1 MFYKVY
7 NLNVNNILKA
17 FAKTS
22 MGEGFDYDEI
32 PDYRLTEMSGIP
44 YGVMNVQKKGKLRDN
59 VD

>member
-7 NLNVNNILKA
+7 NLNVNNIMKA

-32 PDYRLTEMSGIP
+32 PDYRLTEMGGIH
-44 YGVMNVQKKGKLRDN
+44 YGVMSVQKKRKTER
-59 VD
+59 

>member
-1 MFYKVY
+1 MFFEVY

-32 PDYRLTEMSGIP
+32 PDYRLTEMSGIH
-44 YGVMNVQKKGKLRDN
+44 YGVMSVQIKEN
-59 VD
+59 

>member
-1 MFYKVY
+1 MFSAVY

-32 PDYRLTEMSGIP
+32 PDYRLAEMSGIP
-44 YGVMNVQKKGKLRDN
+44 YGVMSVQK
-59 VD
+59 

>member
-32 PDYRLTEMSGIP
+32 PDYRLTEMSGIH
-44 YGVMNVQKKGKLRDN
+44 YGVMSVQKKRKTER
-59 VD
+59 

>member
-1 MFYKVY
+1 MFFEVY

-22 MGEGFDYDEI
+22 MGEGLYYDEI
-32 PDYRLTEMSGIP
+32 PDYRLTEMSGIH
-44 YGVMNVQKKGKLRDN
+44 YGVMSVQKKGKLRNN

>member
-1 MFYKVY
+1 MFFEVY

-22 MGEGFDYDEI
+22 MGEGFYYDET

-44 YGVMNVQKKGKLRDN
+44 YGVMSVQK
-59 VD
+59 

>member
-32 PDYRLTEMSGIP
+32 PDYRLTEMSGIL
-44 YGVMNVQKKGKLRDN
+44 YGVMSVQKKRKTER
-59 VD
+59 